1 MMSVDDIR
9 DWRDREKERVAS
21 FANPRH
27 KRLESVILDT
37 LNIVLGEN

>member
-1 MMSVDDIR
+1 MMKEEDIKE
-9 DWRDREKERVAS
+9 WRDREADRVKA
-21 FANPRH
+21 FVNPRH

>member
-1 MMSVDDIR
+1 MMKEEDIK
-9 DWRDREKERVAS
+9 DWRDKEKERVAA

-27 KRLESVILDT
+27 RRLESVILDT